1 MERSEIRQ
9 AILDGKTALGLEFGS
24 TRIKAVLIT
33 EDHEPVASGGHT
45 WENHYENGIWTYGL
59 DEVREGMQD
68 CYRDLAEN
76 VKRTY
81 GVPLETVGSIG
92 FSAMMHGYLA
102 FDAEG
107 NLLAPFRT
115 WRNTITQEAA
125 GKLSA
130 LFGFNI
136 PQRWSIAHLY
146 QAILNGEPH
155 VGSIRYLTTLSGYI
169 HFLMTGRHVLGV
181 GDASGMFPID
191 SKTCT
196 YDARMVKLFDE
207 AVADRGFGWKLLDI
221 LPQALPAGA
230 DAGVLTESGAKLLDP
245 TGTLRAGI
253 PLCPPEGDAG
263 TGMTATNAV
272 AVRTGNV
279 SAGTSIFAMAVLEKP
294 LSRMYPEI
302 DMVTTPSGEAVAMVH
317 GNNCTSE
324 VNAWTELFLELADLL
339 GTKTDFGALL
349 TALSRKSLEAEPD
362 CGGLVLYNYLSG
374 EPVTGLENGS
384 PLLFRGPDSRFNLA
398 NFMRAQLYAALAP
411 LSIGMRILRREHAA
425 MDRFMGHGGF
435 FKTPGVGQRYM
446 AAAMGCPI
454 SVMET
459 AGEGGAWGMALLAD
473 FAKNRAAGQ
482 KLADYLDSRVFSRMQ
497 TSTLQPDPRDEAGF
511 GEFLAR
517 YEKGLAVE
525 KAAAEL
531 VK

>member
-1 MERSEIRQ
+1 MNENEIRRQ
-9 AILDGKTALGLEFGS
+9 IRDGKTALGLEFGS
-24 TRIKAVLIT
+24 TRIKAVLIGS
-33 EDHEPVASGGHT
+33 DHAPIASGGHT
-45 WENHYENGIWTYGL
+45 WENRYENGIWTYSQDEIWAGL
-59 DEVREGMQD
+59 QD
-68 CYRDLAEN
+68 CYRELAED
-76 VKRTY
+76 VRKKY
-81 GVPLETVGSIG
+81 GEPLTTARCIG

-102 FDAEG
+102 FGAQDE
-107 NLLAPFRT
+107 LLVPFRT

-125 GKLSA
+125 EKLSA

-146 QAILNGEPH
+146 QAILNKEPH

-169 HFLMTGRHVLGV
+169 HWRMTGRRVLGV

-191 SKTCT
+191 SATGD
-196 YDARMVKLFDE
+196 YDARMMKLFDE
-207 AVADRGFGWKLLDI
+207 AAADRGYDWKLADI
-221 LPQALPAGA
+221 LPQVLPAGCA
-230 DAGVLTESGAKLLDP
+230 AGVLTEEGARLLDP
-245 TGTLRAGI
+245 TGALRPGI

-263 TGMTATNAV
+263 TGMVATDAV

-279 SAGTSIFAMAVLEKP
+279 SAGTSIFAMTVLEKP

-324 VNAWTELFLELADLL
+324 INAWAELFSELLELF
-339 GTKTDFGALL
+339 GQKPDFGALL
-349 TALSRKSLEAEPD
+349 TALNRKSLEAEPG

-374 EPVTGLENGS
+374 EPLTGLETGS
-384 PLLFRGPDSRFNLA
+384 PLLCRGPDSRFTLA
-398 NFMRAQLYAALAP
+398 NLMRAQLYAALAP
-411 LSIGMRILRREHAA
+411 LSIGMRILRTEHAA

-446 AAAMGCPI
+446 AAAMNCPI

-473 FAKNRAAGQ
+473 FAANRAAGE
-482 KLADYLDSRVFSRMQ
+482 KLADYLENRVFSRMQ
-497 TSTLQPDPRDEAGF
+497 TATMQPDPADVAGF

-517 YEKGLAVE
+517 YEACLPVE
-525 KAAAEL
+525 KAAAAL
-531 VK
+531 V